1 MTFSII
7 AAISAQSAQKFW
19 PIVVLAT
26 IGWLALSPFSRRIG
40 GEGGGSEKAI
50 VGAIWVLA
58 AIGLGIY
65 MFHQAG
71 KTVAVGRSQFREGS
85 E

>member
-1 MTFSII
+1 MTSSII
-7 AAISAQSAQKFW
+7 AAVSAQSAQKFW
-19 PIVVLAT
+19 PVVVVAAV
-26 IGWLALSPFSRRIG
+26 GWLALSPFSRRIG

-65 MFHQAG
+65 LFHHAG
-71 KTVAVGRSQFREGS
+71 KSVAVG
-85 E
+85 